1 MFSAN
6 GNPIGDDGGIKVGAR
21 QLCFLVVAPQTIG
34 CFYDRIMCARLHGC
48 GLLPQIGWKML
59 QSSTIVIIL
68 CIYLLLSYVYCY
80 DW

>member
-1 MFSAN
+1 VFSAN

-48 GLLPQIGWKML
+48 GLLPQIG
-59 QSSTIVIIL
+59 
-68 CIYLLLSYVYCY
+68 
-80 DW
+80 